1 MLMDTMM
8 VLEAE
13 LQHIRQEMK
22 HLKQLEAEGPPG
34 IQREVRRLERREARV
49 LQAIAEEQEESCP
62 E

>member
-22 HLKQLEAEGPPG
+22 YLKQLEAEGPAG
-34 IQREVRRLERREARV
+34 IKRDVRHLERREARV
-49 LQAIAEEQEESCP
+49 LQAIVEEKEDSCP